1 MNEYM
6 MENSTLNSTYFCVH
20 DFYSNVNINK
30 LTIEKP
36 YQYQSELD
44 LDFAIG
50 RLSDF
55 QKIRLSHLLDCPPSG
70 QGHSE

>member
-1 MNEYM
+1 MREK
-6 MENSTLNSTYFCVH
+6 STLNSTYFFAC

-30 LTIEKP
+30 LTVEKP

-44 LDFAIG
+44 LDSALG
-50 RLSDF
+50 RLSAS
-55 QKIRLSHLLDCPPSG
+55 QKIILSHLLDFLPSG